1 MGTPQDYRILA
12 ADLRREAK
20 KPGALAR
27 RAKLMMLAE
36 QFEEIAN
43 DYEREIAR
51 RPQSVGSAV

>member
-1 MGTPQDYRILA
+1 MGTPQDYRVLA

-36 QFEEIAN
+36 QFDEIAN
-43 DYEREIAR
+43 DYERETAR
-51 RPQSVGSAV
+51 RPQNFGTAA